1 MVEVKETEK
10 SPFPYQN
17 RAKANGISPNL
28 YHSGCRPKVSP
39 AVWQEM
45 SECVNQ
51 MAAWC
56 YVQETSVFVGPG
68 LRQGTWRG
76 CYIIFDTRVRNM
88 MARRCVCLCLH
99 LYVCVCW
106 EEDDSF
112 FMAVQRLFD
121 VPVAAL
127 AVPGP
132 RLGNSEWQRGKW

>member
-1 MVEVKETEK
+1 MVEVKKTEK
-10 SPFPYQN
+10 SPFSYQN

-99 LYVCVCW
+99 LYVCVCVLRRRW
-106 EEDDSF
+106 F
-112 FMAVQRLFD
+112 FLYGCAEAFWCPCGCFGSSRTQ
-121 VPVAAL
+121 A
-127 AVPGP
+127 G
-132 RLGNSEWQRGKW
+132 